1 MQGPTCH
8 FKFIKAKAKQSQ
20 GFQAKLGQAYHYFW
34 GRSVW
39 FWWCFYRFNFI
50 LVSNPSVFG
59 DWAWELLPI
68 IKMMGSVDHQN
79 VWCIW
84 TVQPPMVTSHD
95 LVTSNSP
102 HKHAS
107 TFGRTAKI
115 QFAITLV
122 LLSLNLGGKLLLL
135 CMYSLENVLWMILL
149 ALISLKSNIDRMF
162 QTSHY

>member
-1 MQGPTCH
+1 
-8 FKFIKAKAKQSQ
+8 
-20 GFQAKLGQAYHYFW
+20 
-34 GRSVW
+34 
-39 FWWCFYRFNFI
+39 
-50 LVSNPSVFG
+50 
-59 DWAWELLPI
+59 
-68 IKMMGSVDHQN
+68 
-79 VWCIW
+79 
-84 TVQPPMVTSHD
+84 MVTSHD

-149 ALISLKSNIDRMF
+149 ALILLKSNIDRMF